1 MSATSWERTMLEA
14 QRDYVTRQLQ
24 AGVPLET
31 VADDLARMGI
41 DVARARQFVASIGP
55 QVAAAAPA
63 PGPWVAQPAFAY
75 AGAAQ
80 PASMY
85 RTAMASAAAP
95 RVVRSAAGT
104 SILGAAVAA
113 GLGAGLLMG
122 AVAMA
127 ANLKFGLAA
136 SPVGIAVALTV
147 RRAGGRGAGDA
158 LVAVFVGTALGVTL
172 QRYLAFV
179 QAVHDVGQQVQQF
192 ADVNHIALT
201 ASFSRTE
208 LIRNPEMASQFVH
221 HIGAAFGLAGL
232 LSLVVGLFV
241 AARIVT
247 AD

>member
-1 MSATSWERTMLEA
+1 MSATSWEQTMLES

-55 QVAAAAPA
+55 QVAPAASAA
-63 PGPWVAQPAFAY
+63 GPWVAQPAFAY
-75 AGAAQ
+75 AGATQ
-80 PASMY
+80 PTPMY
-85 RTAMASAAAP
+85 RTATTPATP
-95 RVVRSAAGT
+95 RVVRSDVGA
-104 SILGAAVAA
+104 SIFGAAVAA
-113 GLGAGLLMG
+113 GLGVGLLMG
-122 AVAMA
+122 VVAMA

-136 SPVGIAVALTV
+136 SPVGVAVALTV

-172 QRYLAFV
+172 QRFLAFV
-179 QAVHDVGQQVQQF
+179 QAVHDVGKQVQQF
-192 ADVNHIALT
+192 AQANNIAVT
-201 ASFSRTE
+201 ASFSRAA
-208 LIRNPEMASQFVH
+208 LIRNPEMYSGFVH
-221 HIGAAFGLAGL
+221 HIGAAFGFAGL
-232 LSLVVGLFV
+232 LSLVIGLFV